1 MPVLVAAVPV
11 VPALFLVGRDVA
23 VAQEEQEAV
32 DCRVV
37 VLAAFPFF
45 LVLVVPVV
53 VVVLVS
59 QELRHLSALFVR
71 QLSQNGSR
79 GDLIVLHM
87 AFC

>member
-1 MPVLVAAVPV
+1 MPV

-23 VAQEEQEAV
+23 VAQEEQEEQEAV

-37 VLAAFPFF
+37 VQAAFPFF

-53 VVVLVS
+53 VVVS